1 MLKWSRGTFAAVM
14 AMMIV
19 MIAESA
25 DAQLPPAG
33 KDSFA
38 LSLSRSANRDLVL
51 TWQISNGTYLYRDK
65 IAVVGP
71 AGEAIA
77 AATPA
82 GEAKDDPTFGP
93 VEIYRRKAAA
103 SIEAGTLPDSGH
115 IAVTYQGCSDSGIC
129 FPPVTRNFDLTT
141 LAVVADAPSQTPA
154 VASSV
159 DFSAQPSATDDAS
172 ASPQFLDG
180 PIAVVLAAFLGF
192 GLLLALTPCMFPM
205 IPILSG
211 LLTSNGSQMTA
222 ARGLLIS
229 GTYVVAMAS
238 AYALIGMGAA
248 WSGQNLQM
256 ALQTPLVLGLMSA
269 VFVVLAL
276 SMFGFFELRLPSAW
290 VNFIARRTATAGG
303 SAASA
308 GVLGFGS
315 ALIVGP
321 CVTPPLSAALLY
333 AGQTGDAVKSGAALF
348 ALGLGMG
355 APLLAF
361 GLFGPRVLPKSGPW
375 LAAVNTVF
383 GGIFLGL
390 AIVMLSRVLPPPA
403 VLAAWGVFA
412 IGVGVFLG
420 AFDRNGTEPSTGR
433 RFERTLGIAAVVYG
447 VTLLI
452 GFASGASDPL
462 RPLSEIA
469 GRSIRAVPESAKYI
483 VASAAELEQA
493 IADAKSQQKP
503 LLVGFSADWCSEC
516 KTIERTVL
524 TDPRVQASLQD
535 VTSIRID
542 VTRADSASFDLMRR
556 FGVAGP
562 PTYFVL
568 DANTARE
575 VPGARR
581 VGGMTTDDL
590 IQMIAL
596 AQRA

>member
-19 MIAESA
+19 LIAPSA
-25 DAQLPPAG
+25 DAQLPPPG
-33 KDSFA
+33 KDSFT
-38 LSLSRSANRDLVL
+38 LSLSRSANQDLVL

-65 IAVVGP
+65 IAVTGP
-71 AGEAIA
+71 AGKAIA
-77 AATPA
+77 IETSP

-93 VEIYRRKAAA
+93 VEIYRREASA

-129 FPPVTRNFDLTT
+129 FPPVTRNFDLIT
-141 LAVVADAPSQTPA
+141 LAAVADAPSQMPA
-154 VASSV
+154 VSSSM
-159 DFSAQPSATDDAS
+159 DSTALPSATDDSS

-211 LLTSNGSQMTA
+211 LLTANGSHMTA
-222 ARGLLIS
+222 TRGLLIS

-361 GLFGPRVLPKSGPW
+361 GIFGPRVLPRSGPW

-403 VLAAWGVFA
+403 ALAAWGVFA

-420 AFDRNGTEPSTGR
+420 AFDRDGTEPSTGR

-469 GRSIRAVPESAKYI
+469 GRSIVPESAKYI
-483 VASAAELEQA
+483 VASAAELEQV
-493 IADAKSQQKP
+493 IAEAKSQQKP
-503 LLVGFSADWCSEC
+503 FLVGFSAEWCSEC

-568 DANTARE
+568 DANATRE

-581 VGGMTTDDL
+581 IGGMTADDL

-596 AQRA
+596 AERV